1 MERSPSQ
8 DIIYVM
14 RREPIPSVTL
24 ARIVTGL
31 TDSEVVS
38 RDPRRRPAGFE
49 DAKRRLLGKE
59 LLNCYGS
66 EVKIIFFRVPGDVGL
81 WSVLRHQLRIR
92 EGGSE
97 RIDKVSG
104 WKENLERM

>member
-1 MERSPSQ
+1 MQTSVITKMERSPSQ

-14 RREPIPSVTL
+14 RREPIPSVAL

-31 TDSEVVS
+31 TDSGVVS

-59 LLNCYGS
+59 LLNCCGS
-66 EVKIIFFRVPGDVGL
+66 EVKIIYFSECQLMLATGAY
-81 WSVLRHQLRIR
+81 SVTNYEYVRAV
-92 EGGSE
+92 
-97 RIDKVSG
+97 VSALI
-104 WKENLERM
+104 K